1 MGQLKRTLY
10 LMIPIFISLLPIEV
24 NSKEYKVHGRTV
36 DKNNSGIN
44 GILVTVYRGN
54 TKVGEDRSEKEGKKE
69 GYYSIT
75 FKDGDPITDIFYE
88 CTGWISG
95 YIHDLS
101 GKENHLINKALYRT
115 GEETSKNQK
124 ENFTTAISRRYDI
137 EKANNMSDKRFFQKY
152 GNMIASVNLP
162 ISMQLRLPPPIQ
174 PYSLAMYRKPI
185 KKDMITFIN
194 SDGSFEYLTKLIKVA
209 GLEHELKLGGPFT
222 VIAPIDSAFAKLP
235 AGTLATILKDRKK
248 AETIVKA
255 QIIQGKANYRYLLDK
270 RIVES
275 MGKRSV
281 DFCKFYPVVKDI
293 HTKNGIVHV
302 VDNFDLRTILGP

>member
-1 MGQLKRTLY
+1 MGQLKTILY
-10 LMIPIFISLLPIEV
+10 LVILICITLQPIEV
-24 NSKEYKVHGRTV
+24 FSKECKLHGRAV
-36 DKNNSGIN
+36 DKKNNGIN

-54 TKVGEDRSEKEGKKE
+54 SKVGEDRSETEGDKEGT
-69 GYYSIT
+69 YSIG

-88 CTGWISG
+88 CTGWITG

-101 GKENHLINKALYRT
+101 GKENHFINKALYRT
-115 GEETSKNQK
+115 GEEASKNQK

-137 EKANNMSDKRFFQKY
+137 EKANNMSDERFFQKY

-174 PYSLAMYRKPI
+174 PYLLAMYRKPVD
-185 KKDMITFIN
+185 KDIMTFID
-194 SDGSFEYLTKLIKVA
+194 SDGSFEYWTKLVKVA
-209 GLEHELKLGGPFT
+209 GLENELKWGGPFT
-222 VIAPIDSAFAKLP
+222 VIAPIDSAFAKFP

-248 AETIVKA
+248 AEAIVKA
-255 QIIQGKANYRYLLDK
+255 QIIQGNAKYGYLLDK

-275 MGKRSV
+275 MGKRPV

-302 VDNFDLRTILGP
+302 VDNIDPSNMFGP